1 MACFVL
7 VHGAY
12 HGGWCWRDVALQLRQ
27 AGHEVF
33 TPTLTG
39 LGERKH
45 LLAAAISMDTFVL
58 DVMNVLKFEDLSD
71 VVLAG
76 HSFGGRVI
84 GGVAD
89 GAPERIRRL
98 VFLDAGLA
106 PRGES
111 RLDGLSASARADR
124 LAAAE
129 RHDGGLSLPPPSAS
143 ALGITDRDQA
153 AWLEARLT
161 PQPLAPD
168 KCRLDLAHPLGNGLP
183 ATYVRCT
190 APALA
195 ITDASA
201 EYARSRKDWVYR
213 EFAAGHN
220 AMTSHPQEIAAL
232 LIEEA
237 SREAAR

>member
-12 HGGWCWRDVALQLRQ
+12 HGGWCWRDVALQLRR
-27 AGHEVF
+27 AGHDVV

-39 LGERKH
+39 LGERRH
-45 LLAAAISMDTFVL
+45 LLAAAVSMETFVL
-58 DVMNVLKFEDLSD
+58 DILHVLEFEGLRDA
-71 VVLAG
+71 VLVG

-89 GAPERIRRL
+89 RMPERIRRL

-106 PRGES
+106 PEGES
-111 RLDGLSASARADR
+111 RLDGMSAAARADR

-129 RHDGGLSLPPPSAS
+129 RHDGGMSIPPPPAS
-143 ALGITDRDQA
+143 ALGITDRAQA
-153 AWLEARLT
+153 AWLEAHMT

-168 KCRLDLAHPLGNGLP
+168 KCRLELAHPLGNGLP

-195 ITDASA
+195 ITEASA
-201 EYARSRKDWVYR
+201 AYARGCADWVYR
-213 EFAAGHN
+213 EFPGCHN

-237 SREAAR
+237 ARPAA